1 MSAAIIRR
9 SRRALHNARLCAREG
24 NAWFA
29 RLWLDEAGSLYP
41 VSYRQ
46 RQAIQKELLKFQN
59 QQTA

>member
-9 SRRALHNARLCAREG
+9 SRRALRNARLCAREG

-41 VSYRQ
+41 VSKRQ
-46 RQAIQKELLKFQN
+46 TQAVNRELEKS
-59 QQTA
+59 TT